1 MSSVRKDEITK
12 GFHDRIIRNGISEP
26 FKINS
31 LDYESK
37 KKTMQ
42 TKILARKQ
50 RATSTLFEQK
60 DVHIK
65 KRELVNLYKQEYG
78 MIIDERE
85 VK

>member
-1 MSSVRKDEITK
+1 
-12 GFHDRIIRNGISEP
+12 
-26 FKINS
+26 
-31 LDYESK
+31 
-37 KKTMQ
+37 MQ

-78 MIIDERE
+78 MILDERE